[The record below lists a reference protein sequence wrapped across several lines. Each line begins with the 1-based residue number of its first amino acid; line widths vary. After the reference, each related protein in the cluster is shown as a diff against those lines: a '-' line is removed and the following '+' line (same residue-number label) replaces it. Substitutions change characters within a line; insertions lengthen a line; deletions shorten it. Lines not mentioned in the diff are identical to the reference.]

1 MTQIIGQ
8 MVAAADMYDALS
20 CRRVYKPA
28 LPFDEVEAVLRSQY
42 KGNSKYIDDVLRV
55 RGC

>member
-1 MTQIIGQ
+1 